1 MAKRKRDEAGQRQE
15 AARKTIKADSD
26 ADADAD
32 SSVNTNSQK
41 QDPAS
46 HQRTQTPGA
55 VTIQIITG
63 SYERVLHGITATV
76 SNPSA
81 DDESAQTVQFVD
93 NFLFQAHASAI
104 KCLALGPLPE
114 QKQQTSSQ
122 PDGPQKVVL
131 ASGGTDERVNLYTLS
146 ASPPSAS
153 DSAKFPTIPTLAG
166 NKILENPK
174 NRELG
179 SLLHHSSAIT
189 ALYFPSRSK
198 LLSAAEDNTIAV
210 TRTRDWSVVS
220 TIKAPRPKVQGRP
233 SGDTA
238 PPGGAPA
245 GVNDFAVHPSMKL
258 MLTVGRGEKCMR
270 LWNLVT
276 GKKAGVLNFDRKILE
291 SVLEGKYS
299 SGEGRRISWDSEGEE
314 FTVAFE
320 RGAVVFGIDSV
331 PTRVLLPSPRTK
343 FHQMKYIDVGM
354 SSGNKRELL
363 ALSTEDG
370 RILFYSTKTNAQ
382 PPSTAESNKDATKPS
397 LPAAQLIAQLGGK
410 DHGQASR
417 IKDFEALPIKAQ
429 GWNNDK
435 TFLMVTSSSDG
446 AVKLWMLNETE
457 FPAALEDG
465 SSGKKK
471 AKSDSRSQKNGISST
486 SDSAGAS
493 ASSAAAQVGKLL
505 GTYESGNRITCMKA
519 FVMLAPVA
527 GELDE
532 SDISESD
539 EGRGEGS
546 EEDSSGSENED

>member
-1 MAKRKRDEAGQRQE
+1 MAKRKRDDAGQRQV
-15 AARKTIKADSD
+15 AARKAMK
-26 ADADAD
+26 ADADA
-32 SSVNTNSQK
+32 SVNTNAQK
-41 QDPAS
+41 QDPTS
-46 HQRTQTPGA
+46 DQRTQTPGA
-55 VTIQIITG
+55 ITLQIITG

-76 SNPSA
+76 SKPST
-81 DDESAQTVQFVD
+81 DDESSQTVQFVD

-114 QKQQTSSQ
+114 QRQHASSQ
-122 PDGPQKVVL
+122 SEGLQKVVL

-153 DSAKFPTIPTLAG
+153 GSAKFPTIPTLAG

-258 MLTVGRGEKCMR
+258 MLTVGRREKCMR

-331 PTRVLLPSPRTK
+331 PMRVLLPSPRTK
-343 FHQMKYIDVGM
+343 LHQMKYIDIGM

-370 RILFYSTKTNAQ
+370 RILFYSTKTSAQ
-382 PPSTAESNKDATKPS
+382 ALFIAESNKDATKPS

-410 DHGQASR
+410 DHDQASR

-429 GWNNDK
+429 GCNDNK
-435 TFLMVTSSSDG
+435 TFLVVTSSSDG
-446 AVKLWMLNETE
+446 AVKLWMLNEAE
-457 FPAALEDG
+457 FPAAIEDGG
-465 SSGKKK
+465 SSGKEKD
-471 AKSDSRSQKNGISST
+471 KSDSRSQKNGISST
-486 SDSAGAS
+486 SARARASAS
-493 ASSAAAQVGKLL
+493 ASSAVAQVGKLL

-519 FVMLAPVA
+519 FVMLEPAA
-527 GELDE
+527 GELNE

-539 EGRGEGS
+539 EGRGQGS
-546 EEDSSGSENED
+546 EEEEDSSGSDNED

>member
-1 MAKRKRDEAGQRQE
+1 MAKRKRDDAGQKQE
-15 AARKTIKADSD
+15 AARKAIKAD
-26 ADADAD
+26 ANAN
-32 SSVNTNSQK
+32 VQK
-41 QDPAS
+41 QDPYS
-46 HQRTQTPGA
+46 DQQIPGE

-76 SNPSA
+76 SKPFI
-81 DDESAQTVQFVD
+81 DKDESAQTVQFVD
-93 NFLFQAHASAI
+93 NFLFQAHSSAI

-114 QKQQTSSQ
+114 QKQNSSE
-122 PDGPQKVVL
+122 PHKVVL

-146 ASPPSAS
+146 ASPPSAA
-153 DSAKFPTIPTLAG
+153 DGDKFPTIPTLAG

-276 GKKAGVLNFDRKILE
+276 GRKAGVLNFDRKILE

-299 SGEGRRISWDSEGEE
+299 TGEGRRISWDSEGEE

-320 RGAVVFGIDSV
+320 RGAVVFGIVS
-331 PTRVLLPSPRTK
+331 
-343 FHQMKYIDVGM
+343 YIH
-354 SSGNKRELL
+354 
-363 ALSTEDG
+363 
-370 RILFYSTKTNAQ
+370 IYIYIF
-382 PPSTAESNKDATKPS
+382 
-397 LPAAQLIAQLGGK
+397 
-410 DHGQASR
+410 
-417 IKDFEALPIKAQ
+417 
-429 GWNNDK
+429 GWY
-435 TFLMVTSSSDG
+435 LG
-446 AVKLWMLNETE
+446 AV
-457 FPAALEDG
+457 
-465 SSGKKK
+465 
-471 AKSDSRSQKNGISST
+471 
-486 SDSAGAS
+486 
-493 ASSAAAQVGKLL
+493 
-505 GTYESGNRITCMKA
+505 C
-519 FVMLAPVA
+519 
-527 GELDE
+527 
-532 SDISESD
+532 
-539 EGRGEGS
+539 
-546 EEDSSGSENED
+546 